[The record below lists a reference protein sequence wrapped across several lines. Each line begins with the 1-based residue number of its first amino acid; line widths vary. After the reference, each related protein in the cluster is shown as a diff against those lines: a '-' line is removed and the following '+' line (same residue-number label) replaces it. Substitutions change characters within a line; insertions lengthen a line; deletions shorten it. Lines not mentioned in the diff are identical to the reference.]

1 MKAMLRKTSSKYAP
15 TADMAQP
22 QTNPLA
28 PVDEEVP
35 EFETLAVP
43 PSDKGLNSGPNPLA
57 PAGEEAKKG
66 APGGTQFGG
75 GDAKVVDLYWFE
87 KISM

>member
-1 MKAMLRKTSSKYAP
+1 MLRNSSKYAP

-28 PVDEEVP
+28 PVNEEVP

-43 PSDKGLNSGPNPLA
+43 PSDKGLNSGPNPLV

-66 APGGTQFGG
+66 APGGTQFGS